1 MQESFFA
8 EHGLN
13 VNERLESESH
23 VWRLELQD
31 LREYYRFWIYESAD
45 GRRLSGTIS

>member
-31 LREYYRFWIYESAD
+31 LKEYYWIYESAD
-45 GRRLSGTIS
+45 GRCLSGTVS